1 MENELEKI
9 IANKLPATR
18 EINQQAEK
26 LYNVNNVEH
35 MNMTVVT
42 SPPIPTLDKGIAMPT
57 DGLICDYYNLVVGSS
72 IIDSVFVKVDKK
84 RAINGFYTEDELRDK
99 YASLSLDA
107 IKEIQR
113 FPILVVPEAAGY
125 YGKASDDQSGYV
137 GIIEKIRKDSCEIV
151 LKCKFEET
159 KAIPLKK
166 ISEIA
171 FYLDIKSM
179 DVAITELNRSHWAI
193 KPVNLIEELTEAKI
207 DFKNSIF

>member
-1 MENELEKI
+1 MGNKLEKI
-9 IANKLPATR
+9 ITNKLAATR

-26 LYNVNNVEH
+26 LYNINNVEH
-35 MNMTVVT
+35 MTVVA
-42 SPPIPTLDKGIAMPT
+42 SPPVHTLDKGIAMPT

-113 FPILVVPEAAGY
+113 FPILVVPEATGY
-125 YGKASDDQSGYV
+125 YGKASDDQYGYV
-137 GIIEKIRKDSCEIV
+137 GIIEKIRKDSCDIV
-151 LKCKFEET
+151 LKCKFEEKKT
-159 KAIPLKK
+159 IPLKK

-171 FYLDIKSM
+171 LDLGIQNM
-179 DVAITELNRSHWAI
+179 DLAITELNHTHWAI

-207 DFKNSIF
+207 DFKDSIF